1 MLPVPQQPACLAP
14 LADRGY
20 PANGE
25 ENGHEAVL
33 RERPPRVGD
42 LLEEVPQRRGVLQ
55 GRSRDPGR
63 RHHRQGHG
71 PHRPARRRHLGRLPP
86 GPPREPPDPGRGR
99 RVREARHEPRLLPAA
114 RLGRG
119 VPRAAGRPRAGRQ
132 ALQGGH
138 ARGDRAVDRDGRGQT
153 RRHRDPRGR
162 LPGQRRHVRDRRPAR
177 RRAGGGDRRR
187 GAPDRPRR
195 LHHGLDGVDEPHPVA
210 HLPRGRGTGA
220 GAADRAGA
228 PGRRRPEED
237 DLQLPRAAVRL
248 PAGHRAG
255 AEGVPLL
262 RVGRLGPAT
271 GRLDVGAGGDQELPA
286 PAVAARAHPR
296 EQGRGTAGVDAGPE
310 PWELLRGG
318 QPAGGD
324 RGRRP
329 EEAKGQELPA
339 GERLTAVPSEGVLMA
354 AIPEAP
360 TLFLRKAT
368 GLVKG
373 WSKFDAFL
381 YSFMSVNF
389 VTLGLF
395 FSLSVLGFVPT
406 GQILSALVITGV
418 FMTFL
423 VITYAGLIS
432 VMPRAGGDYV
442 WQSRVLGGGIA
453 FVLAVTGWWFILWY
467 WAPVYAN
474 ILNVEVFQP
483 LAALFELNGVT
494 DFLASNN
501 GLFVVCLITVALA
514 GLLVSLGMEV
524 YAKVQKFC
532 FYLGIAALAL
542 VFLVMLFG
550 SRSGF
555 QSAFN
560 QESSN
565 LFGASGDTYAKT
577 LQLAGGAKVVPDL
590 GFSPLFGGSLLLIP
604 FLAFWILYPN
614 WGATLYGEVRGASD
628 FRRVTSGMMW
638 GLWITI
644 AIAVA
649 FVLLAA
655 KFFGWQFFNAANL
668 AYWNVVYGT
677 GQAAIPIWSYPPLLA
692 SFMFHNT
699 LLSAIIVLVFGAWFL
714 WWAGTLFL
722 SSTRVIFAAAF
733 DRILPERVADVS
745 GRRHVPVWALLLM
758 LVPSVVVSALYA
770 YTTNFR
776 TYVLD
781 AVLVIAVTFFG
792 TSIAAILLPWRKKRL
807 YEASPLARY
816 KVAGIPLISIAGTIT
831 ALFLGWNLWKWFA
844 DSLYAVNNKTSLWF
858 MGGMYLLALVIY
870 VVAKVYRGRQG
881 IDLNAIHQE
890 IPVE

>member
-1 MLPVPQQPACLAP
+1 
-14 LADRGY
+14 
-20 PANGE
+20 
-25 ENGHEAVL
+25 
-33 RERPPRVGD
+33 
-42 LLEEVPQRRGVLQ
+42 
-55 GRSRDPGR
+55 
-63 RHHRQGHG
+63 
-71 PHRPARRRHLGRLPP
+71 
-86 GPPREPPDPGRGR
+86 
-99 RVREARHEPRLLPAA
+99 
-114 RLGRG
+114 
-119 VPRAAGRPRAGRQ
+119 
-132 ALQGGH
+132 
-138 ARGDRAVDRDGRGQT
+138 
-153 RRHRDPRGR
+153 
-162 LPGQRRHVRDRRPAR
+162 
-177 RRAGGGDRRR
+177 
-187 GAPDRPRR
+187 
-195 LHHGLDGVDEPHPVA
+195 
-210 HLPRGRGTGA
+210 
-220 GAADRAGA
+220 
-228 PGRRRPEED
+228 
-237 DLQLPRAAVRL
+237 
-248 PAGHRAG
+248 
-255 AEGVPLL
+255 
-262 RVGRLGPAT
+262 
-271 GRLDVGAGGDQELPA
+271 
-286 PAVAARAHPR
+286 
-296 EQGRGTAGVDAGPE
+296 
-310 PWELLRGG
+310 
-318 QPAGGD
+318 
-324 RGRRP
+324 
-329 EEAKGQELPA
+329 
-339 GERLTAVPSEGVLMA
+339 
-354 AIPEAP
+354 
-360 TLFLRKAT
+360 
-368 GLVKG
+368 
-373 WSKFDAFL
+373 
-381 YSFMSVNF
+381 
-389 VTLGLF
+389 
-395 FSLSVLGFVPT
+395 
-406 GQILSALVITGV
+406 
-418 FMTFL
+418 
-423 VITYAGLIS
+423 
-432 VMPRAGGDYV
+432 V

-677 GQAAIPIWSYPPLLA
+677 GQAAIPIWPYPPLLA

-714 WWAGTLFL
+714 GWAGTLFL

-776 TYVLD
+776 TYILD